1 MGETA
6 DVTDIGLTQHLRKL
20 TVTTTKDRVEEISLE
35 ELTTAWRGT
44 LDW

>member
-6 DVTDIGLTQHLRKL
+6 DVIDVGPTQHLRKL
-20 TVTTTKDRVEEISLE
+20 TVMATEDRVEEISLD
-35 ELTTAWRGT
+35 ELTSAWRGT